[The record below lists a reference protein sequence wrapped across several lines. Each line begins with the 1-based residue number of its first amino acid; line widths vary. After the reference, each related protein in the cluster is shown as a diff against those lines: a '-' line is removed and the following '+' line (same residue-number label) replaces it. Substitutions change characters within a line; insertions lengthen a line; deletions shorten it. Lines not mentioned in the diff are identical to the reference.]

1 MTMSFDVQENND
13 LERMNS
19 WYRGHLSNSY
29 RNLSKEVWCKRFE
42 CFLSKKD
49 ETLDDLEKRFDRLIE
64 YLKENDMDIK
74 EKDQI
79 SKFANGLSAEWDD
92 CLKNLRK
99 NDDGSQMSLYKFIKK
114 LKDHDY
120 ENYQKKRELLDKIK
134 INLEDLSLEVI
145 KEINKRINFCLGT
158 KRKSVYDMKRGCY
171 IDDNRNPLDLVT
183 IFGAGTYKIEKEQ
196 VPKVEES
203 VKSVCFK
210 CDNFKTDNDKLVKD
224 AESLALEI
232 KKLREEKQADEK
244 QILIIQ
250 ESCEKLK
257 AENDKLLGGLDSLTF
272 ENRKLKENIKVFENK
287 QKSSEDEDFWIKL
300 ENKNLK
306 ASESKFQEQIKILE
320 NEKTVLEIL
329 KNENENSIKSH
340 LERISQLESEAE
352 NSRNRIDELEKK
364 LIGFVTSSD
373 KLNIPCPKPINSVPV
388 SNKVEG
394 CDGKSDDKKVK
405 IEKQK
410 LILNLKEKSQKS
422 VLQSTEKGECSK
434 QKPLKKKVEQKQ
446 KDSKKSSDRSS
457 NHSAQKLNSSDL
469 RKEYHQ
475 AKQCF
480 DLSVWTKNGDRYD
493 NRMCYSCGYHGHIA
507 VNCRYW
513 RYETRRC
520 FNCNIKGHIARE
532 CPRRSNE
539 RLRANSQKSAKIPVK
554 VKPQEQKVL
563 KPKVQE
569 QSTPEKKVKL
579 SQGQKDR
586 LRKKRKKAREYLER
600 ILSSG
605 SPNKKIESS
614 DESIPSAA
622 KTSKTNSS
630 DTNLRTE
637 QRGKKKEKVGD
648 ESDRSKSDK
657 PSSGND
663 SGSLKPEELLVEVKK
678 ENSGLAMDDANFPP
692 LLNKNSKSPKDRQA
706 WVNLFK

>member
-1 MTMSFDVQENND
+1 M
-13 LERMNS
+13 
-19 WYRGHLSNSY
+19 
-29 RNLSKEVWCKRFE
+29 
-42 CFLSKKD
+42 
-49 ETLDDLEKRFDRLIE
+49 
-64 YLKENDMDIK
+64 
-74 EKDQI
+74 
-79 SKFANGLSAEWDD
+79 
-92 CLKNLRK
+92 
-99 NDDGSQMSLYKFIKK
+99 
-114 LKDHDY
+114 
-120 ENYQKKRELLDKIK
+120 
-134 INLEDLSLEVI
+134 
-145 KEINKRINFCLGT
+145 
-158 KRKSVYDMKRGCY
+158 
-171 IDDNRNPLDLVT
+171 
-183 IFGAGTYKIEKEQ
+183 
-196 VPKVEES
+196 
-203 VKSVCFK
+203 
-210 CDNFKTDNDKLVKD
+210 
-224 AESLALEI
+224 
-232 KKLREEKQADEK
+232 
-244 QILIIQ
+244 IQ

-329 KNENENSIKSH
+329 KNENEKTIKSH
-340 LERISQLESEAE
+340 LEKISRLESEAE
-352 NSRNRIDELEKK
+352 NSRVKIEELEKK

-373 KLNIPCPKPINSVPV
+373 KLNIPCPKPINSVPISDNV
-388 SNKVEG
+388 TNFDFVKVED
-394 CDGKSDDKKVK
+394 CDETPDDENIKK
-405 IEKQK
+405 EKQK
-410 LILNLKEKSQKS
+410 LFSNLKEKFQKT
-422 VLQSTEKGECSK
+422 VLQSTEKGECSE

-446 KDSKKSSDRSS
+446 KENKSSSGRSS
-457 NHSAQKLNSSDL
+457 NQKQKLKKVKNENSKIVGNKWCRSDHSAKASNPASL

-493 NRMCYSCGYHGHIA
+493 NRMCYSCGYYGHIA

-539 RLRANSQKSAKIPVK
+539 RLRAKSQKSAKFPVK
-554 VKPQEQKVL
+554 VKPQEQKVV

-569 QSTPEKKVKL
+569 QSTQEKKVKL

-586 LRKKRKKAREYLER
+586 LRKKRKKAREYLEK

-605 SPNKKIESS
+605 SQDKQNKSS
-614 DESIPSAA
+614 DESNPSVA

-637 QRGKKKEKVGD
+637 QREKKKEKVGD

-657 PSSGND
+657 PPAGND
-663 SGSLKPEELLVEVKK
+663 SGMVKPEEPLVEVKV
-678 ENSGLAMDDANFPP
+678 ENSSLAMDDANFPP
-692 LLNKNSKSPKDRQA
+692 LLSKNSKSPKGSQA
-706 WVNLFK
+706 WVKLFK